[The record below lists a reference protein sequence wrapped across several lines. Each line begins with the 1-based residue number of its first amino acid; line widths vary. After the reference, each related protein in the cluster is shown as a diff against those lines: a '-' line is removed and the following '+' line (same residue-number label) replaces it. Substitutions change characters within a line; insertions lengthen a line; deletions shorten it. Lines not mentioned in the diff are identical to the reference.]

1 MRPVRPDGV
10 SRRTRENPCGARPDV
25 AGYLLLESC
34 ASRRPGPRAHC
45 GANVKTSSE
54 TEDAATRPPDPGE
67 EIDPTEKHTLEAL
80 SDPDSG
86 VLPSPCH
93 VRDLPRSAGEGEL
106 QEPPASPR
114 ALDREERPTRRTT
127 IASSLRSRM
136 REPWRP
142 YASVI
147 AATPRAPRPIP
158 HHPRRTR
165 AVDPSSGRRREPP
178 YGGAWLGIARIL
190 Q

>member
-1 MRPVRPDGV
+1 M
-10 SRRTRENPCGARPDV
+10 
-25 AGYLLLESC
+25 
-34 ASRRPGPRAHC
+34 
-45 GANVKTSSE
+45 KTSSE
-54 TEDAATRPPDPGE
+54 TESAATRPLDPGE
-67 EIDPTEKHTLEAL
+67 EVDPTEEHTLEAL
-80 SDPDSG
+80 SDLDSG

-93 VRDLPRSAGEGEL
+93 VRDLQRGAGEGAL
-106 QEPPASPR
+106 QEPPAFPR
-114 ALDREERPTRRTT
+114 VLPRGKPTRRTT
-127 IASSLRSRM
+127 IASSSRSRM

-165 AVDPSSGRRREPP
+165 ALALLPSDGVSRQAIEF
-178 YGGAWLGIARIL
+178 WLGIARIL